1 MVSTGDAAL
10 SFFGGF
16 AEGLLPSLNARNNAL
31 IREEAAIR
39 QRENRNTS
47 IIRQLAKNSP
57 TLSDAPEDVQKE
69 IMDQMK
75 TALSTN
81 TLYSLAAI
89 SASTGKD
96 PFTSGPNQLFKIGGS
111 DTGYGIASLKTTS
124 NLTQA
129 DRERQAFIKF
139 SLGLNKGT
147 TDEEKLRIYKGWNAE
162 EKMMAIK
169 NQAPG
174 GKDISGRIAIAKR
187 MGILLEKASPGV
199 KPDSLIGYQISQK
212 WLKRNEAK
220 ILLGDRKGSEDHPT
234 LIREILYSDM
244 ITKERA
250 IMYAEVLKGNKEAMK
265 VAQDAG
271 EINNNLNAGLRKLAE
286 EAQRPEGG
294 TGGDITSIAQVLT
307 SRAQTNLKMY
317 DVDYFKRMLQGR
329 GNDSKKLREA
339 DIMLMTKHFTNKF
352 KDHIQVDLNLANN
365 FIYNYL
371 LEQFD
376 IAVDAGS
383 Q

>member
-31 IREEAAIR
+31 IREEAAIQ
-39 QRENRNTS
+39 QRENLNTS
-47 IIRQLAKNSP
+47 IIKQLAKNSP

-96 PFTSGPNQLFKIGGS
+96 PFTSGPNQLFKVGGS

-129 DRERQAFIKF
+129 DRENRAFIKL

-199 KPDSLIGYQISQK
+199 KPDRLIGYQISQK
-212 WLKRNEAK
+212 WLARDEAK
-220 ILLGDRKGSEDHPT
+220 ILLGDRRSEDHPT

-271 EINNNLNAGLRKLAE
+271 KINNNLNAGLRKLAE

-317 DVDYFKRMLQGR
+317 DVDYFKSMLKGR
-329 GNDSKKLREA
+329 GRDNKKLRKA
-339 DIMLMTKHFTNKF
+339 DIMIMTRAFTERF
-352 KDHIQVDLNLANN
+352 KNDIQVDLNLAND